1 MPASS
6 AGVDGA
12 HTHPLPNGVSYDV
25 SNQLLS
31 IFMVFVFWKLF
42 FFFNWLFGIHA
53 IGNGSWKKRQVGN
66 FQVRNEVREFEPKL
80 ENFCSLKTFQLRSV
94 LSNLNGNFLIPDF
107 PTQNSP
113 SSIFPTALSKYLNH
127 DYLND
132 LGFQS
137 HRFNPCIS
145 KEAPGRRH

>member
-66 FQVRNEVREFEPKL
+66 FQVRNEVRMFEPKL
-80 ENFCSLKTFQLRSV
+80 EIFWYLNTALKTFQLQSV
-94 LSNLNGNFLIPDF
+94 LSNLNGNFLTSDF
-107 PTQNSP
+107 STQNSP
-113 SSIFPTALSKYLNH
+113 TSHFFQLPFPTT
-127 DYLND
+127 
-132 LGFQS
+132 
-137 HRFNPCIS
+137 CITIIWMI
-145 KEAPGRRH
+145 